1 MKRYTAEDIRFTT
14 KGDILY
20 AFAMAWPENGKT
32 VIKSLAKGSENMP
45 GEIGKIEML
54 GADGPLTFDRD
65 DQGLT
70 VNLPQTKPNE
80 FAYTLKISPKQ
91 EKA

>member
-1 MKRYTAEDIRFTT
+1 
-14 KGDILY
+14 
-20 AFAMAWPENGKT
+20 
-32 VIKSLAKGSENMP
+32 
-45 GEIGKIEML
+45 ML
-54 GADGPLTFDRD
+54 GVDGRLTFDRD